1 MEGQME
7 ELELNSIA
15 EAHIYLEFVRQ
26 MKDQNTRK
34 FLKQT
39 KEISDK
45 LENYTALHEQFYKLT
60 LLNAGIVQGRRR
72 PRITCKIQLSL
83 SKLVRQRQEILQ

>member
-1 MEGQME
+1 MDGQIE

-45 LENYTALHEQFYKLT
+45 LENYTVIHEQFYKLAV
-60 LLNAGIVQGRRR
+60 LNAGIVQD
-72 PRITCKIQLSL
+72 QLL
-83 SKLVRQRQEILQ
+83 LNRLKKTQ